1 MKKNKILC
9 FVLIL
14 SMAFVFPLYANAY
27 DYLDNDVVI
36 DYLPGDVDEN
46 YSVTAADARL
56 CLRAAAQLE
65 TLSEKQLKAVDF
77 DGTGE
82 INSATARQ
90 ILRASAK
97 LETIT
102 LTVNLNV
109 GQRFVV
115 GPLKAPTGREWMY
128 KLNKENKF
136 DVEVVTH
143 NASGDKVGSAPH
155 KYICF
160 TTEETGNY
168 TVNFEQQMGWNKKVY
183 KDFNVLLNVS

>member
-14 SMAFVFPLYANAY
+14 ITIFTLPVYTYAYN
-27 DYLDNDVVI
+27 YLENDVII
-36 DYLPGDVDEN
+36 DFIPGDIDNNEKVN
-46 YSVTAADARL
+46 SADARL

-97 LETIT
+97 LET
-102 LTVNLNV
+102 LTYTVSIQN
-109 GQRFVV
+109 GQRIVLVDFDRMAVYDWVHDTDSSETEIIRTSENEFIGDMNYLRTYHTITTNENDSFKISFVQSCPWN
-115 GPLKAPTGREWMY
+115 GKINNSFD
-128 KLNKENKF
+128 LNI
-136 DVEVVTH
+136 V
-143 NASGDKVGSAPH
+143 
-155 KYICF
+155 I
-160 TTEETGNY
+160 
-168 TVNFEQQMGWNKKVY
+168 
-183 KDFNVLLNVS
+183 